1 MKLNLKPGQKVLDI
15 GCGSGGSAFFMARHY
30 GVHVTGIDLSSNM
43 INLANDRLA
52 KEEKIVKKRVRSFN
66 LLTCKCI

>member
-30 GVHVTGIDLSSNM
+30 GVHVTGVDLSSNM
-43 INLANDRLA
+43 ISLAKDRLTR
-52 KEEKIVKKRVRSFN
+52 EEEIVKERVSYNRFY
-66 LLTCKCI
+66 